1 MFKTVEVKGLN
12 KEEVLTVSERNR
24 ICLNAVVTEETRQEL
39 KELVDRGCVEAKEAK
54 EFVDAGLLEKDVVE
68 TLRDKL
74 NNKDRGLFNS
84 AVGVFNSVGNVIGK
98 IANRETKADKSM
110 RDAKKEYLRNK
121 LKDSLNK

>member
-84 AVGVFNSVGNVIGK
+84 AFNLVGNVIDK
-98 IANRETKADKSM
+98 IANRETKMDKSM
-110 RDAKKEYLRNK
+110 KDAKKEYLRNR

>member
-84 AVGVFNSVGNVIGK
+84 AFNSVGNVIGK

-110 RDAKKEYLRNK
+110 RDAKKEYLRNR

>member
-84 AVGVFNSVGNVIGK
+84 AVFNLVGNVIDK
-98 IANRETKADKSM
+98 IANRETKMDKSM
-110 RDAKKEYLRNK
+110 KDAKKEYLRNR

>member
-12 KEEVLTVSERNR
+12 KEEVLT
-24 ICLNAVVTEETRQEL
+24 EETGQEL
-39 KELVDRGCVEAKEAK
+39 KELVDRACVEAREVK
-54 EFVDAGLLEKDVVE
+54 EFADAGLLEKDVAE
-68 TLRDKL
+68 TLRDKF
-74 NNKDRGLFNS
+74 NNKNRGLFNS

-110 RDAKKEYLRNK
+110 RDAKKEYLRNR